1 MLEGTN
7 SNASNAM
14 TDKKFIDAQELL
26 EDSLRLGV
34 KILESG
40 YKPNFIVG
48 VWRGGSPV
56 GIVVQELLDYYGV
69 KTDHIAIRTSSYN
82 RIGERESNVRVH
94 GLSYL
99 IKNINS
105 EDALLIVDDVYDSGL
120 SIEAVIDNL
129 KLKARK
135 NTPNIR
141 VATVYYKPSNNKTDS
156 TPDYYVHETDQWL
169 VFPHELD
176 GLTIEEIYQHKP
188 GLKDILSKVQ
198 VN

>member
-1 MLEGTN
+1 
-7 SNASNAM
+7 M
-14 TDKKFIDAQELL
+14 TDKKFIGAQELF
-26 EDSLRLGV
+26 EESVKLGV
-34 KILESG
+34 QVLQSG
-40 YKPNFIVG
+40 FKPNFIVG

-56 GIVVQELLDYYGV
+56 GIVVQELLDYFGV
-69 KTDHIAIRTSSYN
+69 ETDHIAIRTSSYN

-105 EDALLIVDDVYDSGL
+105 EDALLIVDDVYDTGL

-135 NTPNIR
+135 NTPDIR
-141 VATVYYKPSNNKTDS
+141 VATIYFKPGNNKTDRD
-156 TPDYYVHETDQWL
+156 PDYYIHKTDRWL

-176 GLTIEEIYQHKP
+176 GLTTEEIYQYKP
-188 GLKDILSKVQ
+188 GLKDILSKAQ
-198 VN
+198 SN

>member
-1 MLEGTN
+1 
-7 SNASNAM
+7 M

-26 EDSLRLGV
+26 EDSLKLGV

-40 YKPNFIVG
+40 FKPNFIVG

-69 KTDHIAIRTSSYN
+69 KTDHIAIRTSSYDG
-82 RIGERESNVRVH
+82 IGERDSNVRVH

-99 IKNINS
+99 IKNINA

-129 KLKARK
+129 TLKARK
-135 NTPNIR
+135 NTPHIR
-141 VATVYYKPSNNKTDS
+141 VATVYYKPENNKTNRV
-156 TPDYYVHETDQWL
+156 PDYYVHETDRWL

-176 GLTIEEIYQHKP
+176 GLTIEEIYQYKP

-198 VN
+198 TD